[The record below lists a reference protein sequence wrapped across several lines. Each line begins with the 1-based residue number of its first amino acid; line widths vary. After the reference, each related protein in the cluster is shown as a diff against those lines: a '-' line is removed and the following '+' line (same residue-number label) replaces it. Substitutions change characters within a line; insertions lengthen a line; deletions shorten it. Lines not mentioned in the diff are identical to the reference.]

1 MIWPAPR
8 KSERVELVCTC
19 HTTILWRI
27 PLMFLYSVRIN
38 QKLSCRYTPI
48 VIIIIIRAPT
58 VAPPVRPPPA
68 VQPVTGED
76 HRDDNYDEQERV
88 HGVMRELPSVPR
100 AIPSVASFFEPSVRS
115 SLPSSCL
122 NPLIAF
128 SRSRSRVAPPSKG
141 GRATRHGT
149 GWPLTRLRQQGTA
162 GTPAPEVPRLGE
174 LAPTL
179 LSSLSRA
186 LGFLIRF
193 RRNPQS
199 RGSSQGGQSWHTQP
213 DRCST

>member
-1 MIWPAPR
+1 MVWPAPR

-19 HTTILWRI
+19 HTTVLWRV
-27 PLMFLYSVRIN
+27 PRMFLYSVRIN

-115 SLPSSCL
+115 LLPSSSAQSLDCVFV
-122 NPLIAF
+122 IAF
-128 SRSRSRVAPPSKG
+128 VRGSAVERRTGDAARRRMAAHAAAPAKG
-141 GRATRHGT
+141 GWHTGARGAASRRPRAN
-149 GWPLTRLRQQGTA
+149 
-162 GTPAPEVPRLGE
+162 APVLLVPRVGVPHRL
-174 LAPTL
+174 
-179 LSSLSRA
+179 
-186 LGFLIRF
+186 

-199 RGSSQGGQSWHTQP
+199 RGSAQGGQSWHTQP
-213 DRCST
+213 DRCRT